1 MTVFLPDNRRVI
13 QPTDSDFNKFPL
25 PAVTAIDTTIDL
37 NPGGDMELEAGFGS
51 GVVIS
56 PNFVLSAAH
65 NFYPEDEARKG
76 NGRNQDEIRVSNSI
90 NQLRLNSREI
100 GHPNDIEDLD
110 VNVIPDDNI
119 GIFYPTNWRSTL
131 DVEDDIAFVKTVNNA
146 LISPSSFA
154 GLIAFVDPKTAEDYT
169 IQTAGYPIDNVSS
182 NIPGNS
188 GQETRDLVLAPES
201 FAQLG
206 RIEIVA
212 GRRMQYSKNIDTISG
227 QSGSPVWHTLEGDD
241 TPRVLG
247 VHSTGGDAGN
257 FGALITKD
265 VYDIIM
271 DQIEEDENPNL
282 LPVGT
287 YRQERIIGKKG
298 NDIIFGE
305 GADDRLE
312 GEEGNDKLEG
322 GAGDDQLDGGT
333 NLPIIDPLS
342 SFIENDVAVFSGNIS
357 EYEISTDTSGGFL
370 GTPIGEEAITTI
382 THLNGGIDGTDT
394 LTNIEILKFADVAV
408 PNILANLLRGNG
420 GNDRLSGDDGDDTLK
435 GNGGNDKLYG
445 EDDNDLLQGFMGSDI
460 LEGGAGNDRL

>member
-282 LPVGT
+282 LPENAIIGSDPSFLGLIGGNDQIIGT

-408 PNILANLLRGNG
+408 P
-420 GNDRLSGDDGDDTLK
+420 LSSDDGIIDGLL
-435 GNGGNDKLYG
+435 NFFGGS
-445 EDDNDLLQGFMGSDI
+445 GSAS
-460 LEGGAGNDRL
+460 GWQK